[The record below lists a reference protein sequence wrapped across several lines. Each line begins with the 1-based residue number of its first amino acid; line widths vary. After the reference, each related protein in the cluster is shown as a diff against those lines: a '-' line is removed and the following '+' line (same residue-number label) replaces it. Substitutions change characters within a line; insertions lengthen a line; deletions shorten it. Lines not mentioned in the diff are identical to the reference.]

1 MVVVFECYSR
11 FHFRTFAV
19 TSSVFRMD
27 LKFKEYDDIPFN
39 NENLTFNF
47 FITFEKDVDECAEG
61 THNCSGTCVNAVG
74 TFRCVDR
81 EPVSCG
87 LGFRYD
93 AEKRECQ
100 GKQRI
105 LQLLSYLN

>member
-1 MVVVFECYSR
+1 MKIGR
-11 FHFRTFAV
+11 
-19 TSSVFRMD
+19 
-27 LKFKEYDDIPFN
+27 L
-39 NENLTFNF
+39 NF
-47 FITFEKDVDECAEG
+47 FASFGTDVDECAEG

-93 AEKRECQ
+93 TENRECQ
-100 GKQRI
+100 GKNPSI
-105 LQLLSYLN
+105 TLCV